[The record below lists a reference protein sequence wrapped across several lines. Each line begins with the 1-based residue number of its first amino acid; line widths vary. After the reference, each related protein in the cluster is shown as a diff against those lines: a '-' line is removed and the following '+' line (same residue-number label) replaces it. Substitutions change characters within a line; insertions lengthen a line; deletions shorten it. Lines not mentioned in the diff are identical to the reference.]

1 MFKMRMISNNTGG
14 GIVMDIN
21 QIEKSVSSSIPSKLK
36 LKNIIMAFVWGGCM
50 GVAGQL
56 VLEGYMTAL
65 NLSLQQ
71 ATAPTLMTFIASA
84 SLLTGFG
91 VYDRLGQ
98 IAGAGLF
105 IPITGFSNSL
115 TSCALE
121 SKSEGL
127 IYGIGSNMFK
137 LAGSV
142 LTYGIVASYVLG
154 LVRLVS
160 GL

>member
-1 MFKMRMISNNTGG
+1 
-14 GIVMDIN
+14 MDIN
-21 QIEKSVSSSIPSKLK
+21 QIEKSVSKKAPKKLK
-36 LKNIIMAFVWGGCM
+36 FKNIVMAFVWGGCI
-50 GVAGQL
+50 GLLGQL
-56 VLEGYMTAL
+56 VLEGYMNVL
-65 NLSLQQ
+65 NLPLQK
-71 ATAPTLMTFIASA
+71 AAGPTSMTFIAAA
-84 SLLTGFG
+84 SVLTGLG
-91 VYDRLGQ
+91 VYDRFGQ

-142 LTYGIVASYVLG
+142 LTYGIVSAYVLG
-154 LVRLVS
+154 IVRLVS

>member
-1 MFKMRMISNNTGG
+1 
-14 GIVMDIN
+14 MDIN
-21 QIEKSVSSSIPSKLK
+21 QIERSVSKKAPPKAK
-36 LKNIIMAFVWGGCM
+36 LKNIVLAFVWGGCI
-50 GVAGQL
+50 GVLGQL
-56 VLEGYMTAL
+56 VLQGFMNVL
-65 NLSLQQ
+65 NLSFQQ
-71 ATAPTLMTFIASA
+71 ASAPTQMVFIASA

-98 IAGAGLF
+98 HAGAGLF

-142 LTYGIVASYVLG
+142 LTYGIVSAYVLG
-154 LVRLVS
+154 LIRMVT

>member
-1 MFKMRMISNNTGG
+1 
-14 GIVMDIN
+14 MDIN
-21 QIEKSVSSSIPSKLK
+21 QIEKSVNQSVPSKLK

-56 VLEGYMTAL
+56 VLEGYMSAL
-65 NLSLQQ
+65 NLSFQQ

-84 SLLTGFG
+84 SLLTGLG

-105 IPITGFSNSL
+105 IPITGFSKSL

-142 LTYGIVASYVLG
+142 LTYGIVSSFVLG
-154 LVRLVS
+154 VVRLVS

>member
-1 MFKMRMISNNTGG
+1 
-14 GIVMDIN
+14 MDIN
-21 QIEKSVSSSIPSKLK
+21 QIEKSVNQSVPSKLK

-56 VLEGYMTAL
+56 VLEGYMSAL

-84 SLLTGFG
+84 SLLTGLG

-142 LTYGIVASYVLG
+142 LTYGIVSSFVLG
-154 LVRLVS
+154 VVRLVT

>member
-1 MFKMRMISNNTGG
+1 
-14 GIVMDIN
+14 MDIN
-21 QIEKSVSSSIPSKLK
+21 QIEKSVSSSVPSKLK

-56 VLEGYMTAL
+56 VLEGYMNAL

-105 IPITGFSNSL
+105 IPITGYSNSL
-115 TSCALE
+115 TS
-121 SKSEGL
+121 
-127 IYGIGSNMFK
+127 
-137 LAGSV
+137 
-142 LTYGIVASYVLG
+142 
-154 LVRLVS
+154 
-160 GL
+160 

>member
-1 MFKMRMISNNTGG
+1 
-14 GIVMDIN
+14 MDIN
-21 QIEKSVSSSIPSKLK
+21 QIERSVSKNAPSKAK
-36 LKNIIMAFVWGGCM
+36 LKNVVLAFVWGGCI

-56 VLEGYMTAL
+56 VLEGFMNGM

-71 ATAPTLMTFIASA
+71 ATAPMQMIFIAAA

-98 IAGAGLF
+98 HAGAGLF

-115 TSCALE
+115 SSCALE

-127 IYGIGSNMFK
+127 IYGIGSSMFK

-142 LTYGIVASYVLG
+142 LTYGIVAAYVLG
-154 LVRLVS
+154 IIRMVL

>member
-1 MFKMRMISNNTGG
+1 
-14 GIVMDIN
+14 MDIN
-21 QIEKSVSSSIPSKLK
+21 QIERSVAKKAPGKAK
-36 LKNIIMAFVWGGCM
+36 LKNLVMAFVWGGCI
-50 GVAGQL
+50 GLIGQL
-56 VLEGYMTAL
+56 VLEGFMKAL
-65 NLSLQQ
+65 NLSQQQ
-71 ATAPTLMTFIASA
+71 ATGPTLMTFIITASV
-84 SLLTGFG
+84 LTGLG

-98 IAGAGLF
+98 HAGAGLF

-142 LTYGIVASYVLG
+142 LTYGIVTAYVVGFIRMVTG
-154 LVRLVS
+154 L
-160 GL
+160 

>member
-1 MFKMRMISNNTGG
+1 M
-14 GIVMDIN
+14 
-21 QIEKSVSSSIPSKLK
+21 
-36 LKNIIMAFVWGGCM
+36 WGGCI
-50 GVAGQL
+50 GVTGQL
-56 VLEGYMTAL
+56 VLAGFMNGM

-71 ATAPTLMTFIASA
+71 ATAPMQMIFIAAA

-98 IAGAGLF
+98 HAGAGLF

-115 TSCALE
+115 SSCALE

-127 IYGIGSNMFK
+127 IYGIGSSMFK

-142 LTYGIVASYVLG
+142 LTYGIVAAYVLG
-154 LVRLVS
+154 IIRMVL

>member
-1 MFKMRMISNNTGG
+1 M
-14 GIVMDIN
+14 MDIN
-21 QIEKSVSSSIPSKLK
+21 QIEQSIQKRAPKKAK
-36 LKNIIMAFVWGGCM
+36 LKNLIMAFVWGGCI
-50 GVAGQL
+50 GLAGQL
-56 VLEGYMTAL
+56 VLEGFMNAL
-65 NLSLQQ
+65 NLSVQQ
-71 ATAPTLMTFIASA
+71 ATGPTLMVFITTAA
-84 SLLTGFG
+84 LLTGFG
-91 VYDRLGQ
+91 IYDRLAQ
-98 IAGAGLF
+98 HAGAGLF

-142 LTYGIVASYVLG
+142 LTYGIVTAYVLG
-154 LVRLVS
+154 TIRMLI

>member
-1 MFKMRMISNNTGG
+1 MNIQ
-14 GIVMDIN
+14 
-21 QIEKSVSSSIPSKLK
+21 QIESSVSKKAPAKFKI
-36 LKNIIMAFVWGGCM
+36 KNIIMAFVWGGCI
-50 GVAGQL
+50 GVLGQL
-56 VLEGYMTAL
+56 VLEGFMSTM

-71 ATAPTLMTFIASA
+71 AIAPTQMTFIITA
-84 SLLTGFG
+84 SLLTGLG
-91 VYDRLGQ
+91 VYDRFGQ

-105 IPITGFSNSL
+105 VPITGFSNSL

-142 LTYGIVASYVLG
+142 LTYGIVSAYVLG
-154 LVRLVS
+154 LFRLVT